1 MSDIISRADRDQ
13 GDIQSLA
20 NSIVQVG
27 LLQPILLRPLPDGK
41 YEVVDGRRRFAALTL
56 LKNPYLENGDY
67 VISEHEGA
75 KDPVLAA
82 HIANVERK
90 QLTPAEEVQHLS
102 ELAQTHTV
110 EQMATLFG
118 RTPGWIARRLKIA
131 TLIPEWLKV
140 LDDPERSPMWTLD
153 KLALIAR
160 QSDHVQKKLLFMIPE
175 ELSQNYS

>member
-1 MSDIISRADRDQ
+1 M
-13 GDIQSLA
+13 
-20 NSIVQVG
+20 QVG
-27 LLQPILLRPLPDGK
+27 LLQPILLCPMQDGK
-41 YEVVDGRRRFAALTL
+41 YEVVDGRRWFAAMQKLGWTVINEEQFAIVPTSG
-56 LKNPYLENGDY
+56 NPAIL
-67 VISEHEGA
+67 
-75 KDPVLAA
+75 A

-118 RTPGWIARRLKIA
+118 RTPSWIARRLKIA